1 MPTDKEDTFIGVIA
15 EEHIREAERLK
26 KAWFDHVIVT
36 LEKLAENI
44 DKTSSDLHA
53 AKNELYKEIVRVRET
68 LRAELKEFGAGVDKD
83 LEKVEKRIYRVID
96 NINKSIG
103 ALSPQPIKDELKKDI
118 ESLRKEMEGEI
129 KELKKE
135 TISPLEIDMVK
146 LNTKI
151 VVWSSIGGGIVS
163 VALIF
168 ISLIARYYL
177 FK

>member
-1 MPTDKEDTFIGVIA
+1 MQTDKENTFIGVIA

-44 DKTSSDLHA
+44 DKTSTDLHA
-53 AKNELYKEIVRVRET
+53 TKNELYKEIVSVREI
-68 LRAELKEFGAGVDKD
+68 LRAELKDFGGGVDKD

-96 NINKSIG
+96 NVNKSIDS
-103 ALSPQPIKDELKKDI
+103 LSPQPMKDELKKDI
-118 ESLRKEMEGEI
+118 ESLRKEMEKEI

-135 TISPLEIDMVK
+135 SINPLTIDMVK

-151 VVWSSIGGGIVS
+151 AMWGGLAGVIS
-163 VALIF
+163 TILIF
-168 ISLIARYYL
+168 VARYYL
-177 FK
+177 FKG

>member
-1 MPTDKEDTFIGVIA
+1 MQTDKENTFIGVIA

-44 DKTSSDLHA
+44 DKTSSDLHV
-53 AKNELYKEIVRVRET
+53 AKGELYKEIVRVRET
-68 LRAELKEFGAGVDKD
+68 LRAELKEFGGGVDKD

-96 NINKSIG
+96 NINKNMDT
-103 ALSPQPIKDELKKDI
+103 LSPQPMKDELKKDI

-151 VVWSSIGGGIVS
+151 AMWGGAAGVFGALLILIV
-163 VALIF
+163 
-168 ISLIARYYL
+168 RYYL